1 MKETVLDVLM
11 YLFETFVDSE
21 LEPEPDRN
29 ELRDELEHA
38 GFGAREIDRALDWL
52 DELNS
57 VEVAPSDAPPTAAIR
72 VYDRYEQ
79 SRLDPASRG
88 YLLHLEQIGILAPPH
103 RELAVDRLL
112 ALDTEEIDIE
122 HIKVGGHDGPVQ
134 PTRPTSRRMP
144 GWRTSCSP
152 TIRPGCTSRPWQN
165 PASRRDRRGARL
177 TRREEREY

>member
-57 VEVAPSDAPPTAAIR
+57 VEVAPSDAPHTAAIR

-103 RELAVDRLL
+103 RELAIDRLL
-112 ALDTEEIDIE
+112 ALDTVEIDIE
-122 HIKVGGHDGPVQ
+122 HIKWVVMMVLFSQPGHEQAYARMEDLVFADD
-134 PTRPTSRRMP
+134 PT
-144 GWRTSCSP
+144 WVH
-152 TIRPGCTSRPWQN
+152 
-165 PASRRDRRGARL
+165 
-177 TRREEREY
+177 